1 MTSGLDVDRSVDSL
15 ANELSEGKV
24 YLFFDGVVQEKRK
37 KEERETA
44 VCLVVGSFKNFLG
57 NSVK

>member
-1 MTSGLDVDRSVDSL
+1 VKAR
-15 ANELSEGKV
+15 